1 VYIDYARRSW
11 VARQRRTPAH
21 AAHTGSLIE
30 AAEILREN
38 LPRLKTMPVD
48 PEKKASFYLPL
59 P

>member
-11 VARQRRTPAH
+11 VARLRRTPAH
-21 AAHTGSLIE
+21 AAHTGSMIE

-38 LPRLKTMPVD
+38 LPRLKTMPAD
-48 PEKKASFYLPL
+48 PEKASFYLPL

>member
-11 VARQRRTPAH
+11 VARPRRTPAH
-21 AAHTGSLIE
+21 AAHAGSLVE

-38 LPRLKTMPVD
+38 LSRLKTMPVD
-48 PEKKASFYLPL
+48 PEKASFYLRL